1 MNKILRLCLMAGF
14 FLLTSCSFSFSTA
27 PTQTQPDD
35 TPTPILFPTSTALPA
50 TAIAATT
57 IPPTAMHPTSIPLLT
72 PTNVS
77 IPPASTNICTDPR
90 VATLIDSLKSATLNA
105 DGALLSSLVSPNGV
119 DVRWVHSGN
128 VIKYLPEQ
136 AKFLFETTFEA
147 DWGAAPGS
155 GEAKMGSFHDVIVPD
170 LEKIFKSPYTLHC
183 NELKYGGATYE
194 VDWPY
199 TKDFYSI
206 YDAGTQQNGNMDW
219 RTWVAGIE
227 YSNGKPY
234 MYALMQFFWEP

>member
-1 MNKILRLCLMAGF
+1 MKKILTLCLMVGI
-14 FLLTSCSFSFSTA
+14 FLLTGCSFSFSTA
-27 PTQTQPDD
+27 PTQTEPA
-35 TPTPILFPTSTALPA
+35 TPTPILFPTSTAIVPTAILA
-50 TAIAATT
+50 TAIA
-57 IPPTAMHPTSIPLLT
+57 PTSIPVLI
-72 PTNVS
+72 PTNAS
-77 IPPASTNICTDPR
+77 APPVNTNICTDPK
-90 VATLIDSLKSATLNA
+90 VAALIDSLKSAMLNS
-105 DGALLSSLVSPNGV
+105 DGALLGSLVSPDGM
-119 DVRWVHSGN
+119 DVRWAHSGN
-128 VIKYLPEQ
+128 VIKYSPDQ

-155 GEAKMGSFHDVIVPD
+155 GEEKMGSFHDVIVPD
-170 LEKIFKSPYTLHC
+170 LEKIFKSPYTLYC

-234 MYALMQFFWEP
+234 VYALMQFFWEP